1 MEQVAPVIEFDT
13 PDLDKT
19 CVISHRLHRDL
30 QVDGSR
36 LGREH
41 SIGGLPTL
49 SQTPSSQEF
58 PYRPPTRACVIPAL
72 ETGAYIPAASKGPG
86 AGKGP
91 NTG

>member
-13 PDLDKT
+13 ADLDKT

-30 QVDGSR
+30 QVDGSG

-41 SIGGLPTL
+41 SIGGLPPL
-49 SQTPSSQEF
+49 SQTPSSQEL
-58 PYRPPTRACVIPAL
+58 P
-72 ETGAYIPAASKGPG
+72 YIPAASKGPG